1 MRIEREDIMPILVM
15 VALGLAMAWAL
26 TRAIY

>member
-15 VALGLAMAWAL
+15 VALGFSMAWAFM
-26 TRAIY
+26 RVI